1 MNSQYPGKHNR
12 AASAATFA
20 LFAITTIA
28 PAEEPFPSPRH
39 WTPGQ
44 AGKGIDMG

>member
-12 AASAATFA
+12 AASAAAFA

-28 PAEEPFPSPRH
+28 PAEAPSLLPVIGR
-39 WTPGQ
+39 Q
-44 AGKGIDMG
+44 AKPEKA